1 MKYGK
6 PYQIEIQEGLVLNG
20 LCWPLENSVANVVLV
35 TGMVE
40 ASYRYDE
47 FAHFLSEHNFG
58 VYCIDHYGQGLNVK
72 KEEDMGVWPKDGFAK
87 AVEMVKIEV
96 EDVSK
101 LGKPV
106 YLFGHSMGSFVTQ
119 EFIQKHSRLIKKA
132 VICGS
137 CGKQFI
143 TKIGA
148 IAANVSCLFHNRDH
162 HRAKFI
168 NSLSFGGY
176 NKKIKNPR
184 TSADWLSHNKESI
197 DDYLA
202 DPNCTFIPTG
212 GFYKEFMKGLNRIHK
227 KRYVQQIRLDL
238 PIYLIAGDEDPVG
251 QYGKGVER
259 LYEMYKKCGLQD
271 VRITLY
277 KGMRHE
283 ILNETE
289 RSKVYEDVLKFFQ
302 E

>member
-6 PYQIEIQEGLVLNG
+6 PYQITIEEGLTLKG
-20 LCWPLENSVANVVLV
+20 TCWPLQDCDANIVIV

-47 FAHFLSEHNFG
+47 FAHFLNDHGFG
-58 VYCIDHYGQGLNVK
+58 VYCIDHYGQGLNIT

-87 AVEMVKIEV
+87 AVEMVKTEV
-96 EDVSK
+96 EDVRK

-106 YLFGHSMGSFVTQ
+106 YLLGHSMGSFVSQ
-119 EFIQKHSRLIKKA
+119 EFIQKHSDIIQKA
-132 VICGS
+132 IICGS

-143 TKIGA
+143 TRIGA
-148 IAANVSCLFHNRDH
+148 IAANLSCLFHHRDH
-162 HRAKFI
+162 HRATFI

-184 TSADWLSHNKESI
+184 TSADWLSYNESNI
-197 DDYLA
+197 DEYLA

-212 GFYKEFMKGLNRIHK
+212 GFYKEFMKGLNRIHR
-227 KRYVQQIRLDL
+227 KRNVQRIRKDL
-238 PIYLIAGDEDPVG
+238 PIFLIAGDEDPVG

-259 LYEMYKKCGLQD
+259 LYKMYKKYGLQD
-271 VRITLY
+271 VRLTIY
-277 KGMRHE
+277 KGLRHE
-283 ILNETE
+283 ILNENE
-289 RSKVYEDVLKFFQ
+289 RFKVYEDILKFYQ